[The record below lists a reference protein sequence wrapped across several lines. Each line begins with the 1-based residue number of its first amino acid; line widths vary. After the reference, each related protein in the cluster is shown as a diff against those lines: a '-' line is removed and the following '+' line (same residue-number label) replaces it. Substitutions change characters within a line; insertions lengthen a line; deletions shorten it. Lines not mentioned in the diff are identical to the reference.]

1 MIYLIE
7 NFIRTN
13 WDRLFPNAKMPQKI
27 MFLKLRGSPSVNRA
41 IPFLI
46 FAEQSSHPFAFVKV
60 PRNCNSRLNLGLQ
73 IEYKNLNYLQKVISS
88 SYILRS
94 IPHPICLEKISNCLC
109 LFETSICGK
118 KMNNLTIK
126 GKKKINRMMDI
137 VFDWLVHFH
146 LETRTSQKKFDECIV
161 EKHLGRETRRF
172 LTKFHSLGPQYKNT
186 LTENLQNIAIVYKN
200 ENIPIMFQC
209 GDISRHNIFLE
220 NGKINVVD
228 WEDSVRESLPYID
241 IYDFLVNFLCTL
253 NPKKVISDK
262 FKFYFVN
269 KGHDD
274 VVSYYL
280 SKYCCALDINRDLM
294 RALFPFYL
302 VRTINRDAR
311 KYPDD
316 LTKPLRWT
324 NRLKVYLKSEIH

>member
-1 MIYLIE
+1 MIYLIA

-13 WDRLFPNAKMPQKI
+13 WGRLFPNAKMPQK
-27 MFLKLRGSPSVNRA
+27 MVFLKLRGSLSVDRI

-46 FAEQSSHPFAFVKV
+46 LDEEFSHPFAFVKV
-60 PRNCNSRLNLGLQ
+60 PRNWNSRSNLGLK
-73 IEYKNLNYLQKVISS
+73 IEYTNLNYLQKVISS
-88 SYILRS
+88 SYILNS
-94 IPHPICLEKISNCLC
+94 IPHPICLEKISNYLC
-109 LFETSICGK
+109 LFETPICGK
-118 KMNNLTIK
+118 KMNNLSIK
-126 GKKKINRMMDI
+126 GKKINQMMDI
-137 VFDWLVHFH
+137 VFDWLVCFH
-146 LETRTSQKKFDECIV
+146 LETRISQGKFDKYIL
-161 EKHLGRETRRF
+161 EKYLGRETQCF
-172 LTKFHSLGPQYKNT
+172 LTKFHSLGTQYKNT
-186 LTENLQNIAIVYKN
+186 LIENLQNIAILYKN

-220 NGKINVVD
+220 NDKIKVID

-253 NPKKVISDK
+253 NPEKVTNDK
-262 FKFYFVN
+262 FIFYFVN
-269 KGHDD
+269 KGYDN

-280 SKYCCALDINRDLM
+280 SKYCYALDINCGLM

-316 LTKPLRWT
+316 LTKPLRWI
-324 NRLKVYLKSEIH
+324 NRLKIYLKSEMH